1 MKRRAFV
8 AGMAAV
14 IGAPRMTV
22 GQKPQKLHRI
32 GYFLSSHGSS
42 NRRLLAERA
51 S

>member
-32 GYFLSSHGSS
+32 GYFLSSHGS
-42 NRRLLAERA
+42 LQQTLAERA